1 MTEQPPSGP
10 PNFPSQP
17 PYAPQPYATQQYA
30 QQSYAP
36 QPYAP
41 QPYAP
46 QPSYVPQPY
55 QQQPY
60 QQQAYV
66 QPDGRQLAGPPSANR
81 FSKGQRWAAAVL
93 GIGVVAAIG
102 IGVSMSGSGGPKG
115 YNDPDTLAAAIQVQ
129 GNENL
134 TDGTTITNVTCVH
147 VSGTQFTCNA
157 TGSDGSTATVTATV
171 SKDGST
177 WITSGAS
184 GS

>member
-10 PNFPSQP
+10 PNFPSQQP
-17 PYAPQPYATQQYA
+17 YAPQPYAPQPYATQQYA
-30 QQSYAP
+30 PQPSYAP
-36 QPYAP
+36 QPYGQQPFQP
-41 QPYAP
+41 QPH
-46 QPSYVPQPY
+46 
-55 QQQPY
+55 QQQP
-60 QQQAYV
+60 YV